1 MIRLFFLLGKVLS
14 LIYPYSLRR
23 KVNNLKTFLY
33 TGLYS
38 KDFADL
44 GIHSFIAY
52 RAGLIKS
59 MDRIRIGNNSY
70 IGKNVVLTAW
80 KSYQGKTYSPSIM
93 IGNGCSIGED
103 NHITSICN
111 IYIGNNVLTG
121 RKVLITDNSHGN
133 TLLKDLD
140 IEPVKRELYSKGPV
154 IIEDNVWIGE
164 KASIM
169 PGVKIGKGSVIAA
182 NSVVTRDVPAYCVVA
197 GCPARIIKDCININ

>member
-1 MIRLFFLLGKVLS
+1 MMKLFFLLGKVLS
-14 LIYPYSLRR
+14 FIYPYILRR
-23 KVNNLKTFLY
+23 KVCNLITFIY

-44 GIHSFIAY
+44 GAHSFIAY
-52 RAGLIKS
+52 RAGLIKG

-80 KSYQGKTYSPSIM
+80 NSYQGKAYSPSIV

-103 NHITSICN
+103 NHITSICS

-121 RKVLITDNSHGN
+121 RKVLITDNSHGES
-133 TLLKDLD
+133 LHAILD
-140 IEPVKRELYSKGPV
+140 IEPVKRDLFSRGPV

-169 PGVKIGKGSVIAA
+169 PGVKIGKGSIIAA
-182 NSVVTRDVPAYCVVA
+182 NSVVTKNVPAYCVVA
-197 GCPARIIKDCININ
+197 GCPAHIVKKL